1 MANTLIRITRF
12 CSLPCCTRSLSLST
26 PQFFCLLALPVSCHT
41 RLTGRTSCLSF
52 SLTLDYHVFYDQVHP
67 GDRDHCGR
75 GGLSWGC
82 DGVRYGTTTMTA
94 APVPVNLSLNI
105 VTTVLLLG
113 VSIAVA
119 LIYAL
124 WKVLPKIRS
133 GELSFSKIDFD
144 WRAELLN
151 QTPKKEKARFA
162 AEKARRAA
170 EMAHR
175 EEEMAANRYCDTDER
190 EVPYGSTQPRVE
202 LGEVDTLVARSHHEG
217 RKHGEND
224 ESVAVTVPRE

>member
-1 MANTLIRITRF
+1 MANTLIRITQF
-12 CSLPCCTRSLSLST
+12 CYLPCCTRSLSLSAL
-26 PQFFCLLALPVSCHT
+26 QFFCLLALPVSCHT
-41 RLTGRTSCLSF
+41 RLTGRTSCLSHSHLITMF
-52 SLTLDYHVFYDQVHP
+52 SMTKFILATAITVAAVAFP
-67 GDRDHCGR
+67 GAAMEFAMAE
-75 GGLSWGC
+75 
-82 DGVRYGTTTMTA
+82 TTTMTA

-175 EEEMAANRYCDTDER
+175 EEEMAANRYCGPDER